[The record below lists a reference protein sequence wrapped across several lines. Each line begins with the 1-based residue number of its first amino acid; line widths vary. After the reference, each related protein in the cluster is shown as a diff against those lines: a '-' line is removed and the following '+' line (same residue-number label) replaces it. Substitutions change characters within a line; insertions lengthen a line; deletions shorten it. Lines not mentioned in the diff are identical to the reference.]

1 MSIKFE
7 TTDSITAEMTAN
19 GTRTPRWRGSRL
31 TATAAAALAC
41 ALAAGCLAIDDPEAL
56 EESDERADI
65 AGELLDDGIA
75 DPDFSVNYV
84 SVVSPWWYQG
94 NLPVTLGSINDRY
107 CFLTG
112 VQGKFEGGGEYVRV
126 YQEAGQW
133 KLGGQSY
140 QHGVGAQA
148 ACIPLN
154 YKGQTLTVSD
164 EYEWN
169 QTVLSTYMGS
179 AANRVCL
186 LTYVS
191 GEFDG
196 ESERVE
202 ALIDGSGRWQ
212 LAGSGARPGIAAKAR
227 CVNTN
232 YRYGPSNWSQGYLRT
247 PIIDTAGWAC
257 GLTRMRGAFEGA
269 GERVSV
275 YGDTATWYVGGSSL
289 QHGVAA
295 SAYCL

>member
-7 TTDSITAEMTAN
+7 TTDSITADMTAN
-19 GTRTPRWRGSRL
+19 RTRTPRWRGIRL

-56 EESDERADI
+56 EESDEIADI
-65 AGELLDDGIA
+65 DSDLLADGIA
-75 DPDFSVNYV
+75 DPDFSASYV

-94 NLPVTLGSINDRY
+94 NLPVTLGSINDRF
-107 CFLTG
+107 CFLTA
-112 VQGKFEGGGEYVRV
+112 VQGRFEGGGEFVRV

-140 QHGVGAQA
+140 QHGVGARA

-154 YKGQTLTVSD
+154 YKGQTLTVSK
-164 EYEWN
+164 EWEWYLGNYPTQMGDATN
-169 QTVLSTYMGS
+169 Q
-179 AANRVCL
+179 VCL
-186 LTYVS
+186 LTFVS

-196 ESERVE
+196 GGEQVE
-202 ALIDGSGRWQ
+202 IFTDTNGKWQ
-212 LAGSGARPGIAAKAR
+212 LSGFGSRPGIAAKAH
-227 CVNTN
+227 CVNSN
-232 YRYGPSNWSQGYLRT
+232 NRMGPASWSQGYSRT

-257 GLTRMRGAFEGA
+257 GLSRMRGAFEGN
-269 GERVSV
+269 GEWVSV
-275 YGDTATWYVGGSSL
+275 YGDTATWYVGGGSL